1 MALIPGH
8 YLIAAAVS
16 GIAAHLCAFIHGDW
30 HLHIPQVIFTH
41 CAGYALL
48 LLRLRYQELSIID
61 SIQVSTVLSACY
73 LLFLFTSI
81 IVYRVF
87 FHRLRNF
94 PGPRLAAAT
103 KLWSIW
109 ETRDSRNHLLM
120 QRLFEQ
126 YGPIVRTAPNEL
138 TVFHPEGVEL
148 VKGGKNGT
156 DQYNEK
162 GVWYDLIH
170 PKTSVVFNRNP
181 SENAVRRRP
190 WDRAVS
196 PASLRS
202 YAANIVAPAT
212 EVLEFVFNAQGEPV
226 NINELMTG
234 LIFDFMSV
242 IVFGEVSSKTDAEE
256 QISTLRRLKGALI
269 LLAPC
274 GDSVWPALFAFN
286 FLQFLKPVKSWL
298 GLVESCR
305 ARMLKRMNK
314 KTNTVDVSGFFL
326 KDFHDSAGETSLE
339 KRENALLGNTISAL
353 VAGSDTARAAMIGIF
368 YFLCKNP
375 GNADEIYEELKDVD
389 EKDSTVLAG
398 KPILNGFIKEALRVA
413 PPSMTGLARIIGPQ
427 GLWIDNTF
435 IPPGAQVTAPYY
447 NSHRLPSAFQ
457 DPTEFIAERW
467 TSRPDLIKDKRAYAP
482 WGAGQHICP
491 GKALANVELRYV
503 TALFVK
509 TFKIKFAPGH
519 DPEKFWTDMLDQVTM
534 QPGEV
539 WCVFEP
545 RN

>member
-1 MALIPGH
+1 MASIPWL
-8 YLIAAAVS
+8 YFIAAAVS

-30 HLHIPQVIFTH
+30 HLHIPHVIFAH

-48 LLRLRYQELSIID
+48 LLKLRYQEFSIID
-61 SIQVSTVLSACY
+61 SLQVSTVLSACY

-81 IVYRVF
+81 IIYRVV
-87 FHRLRNF
+87 FHRLRSF

-109 ETRDSRNHLLM
+109 KTRDSRNHLLM

-156 DQYNEK
+156 DQYHGK

-170 PKTSVVFNRNP
+170 PKTSVVFNRKP
-181 SENAVRRRP
+181 VENAVRRRP

-196 PASLRS
+196 PASLRT
-202 YAANIVAPAT
+202 YAANIVAPAS
-212 EVLEFVFNAQGEPV
+212 EVLNFVSNAQGEPV
-226 NINELMTG
+226 SINDLMTG

-242 IVFGEVSSKTDAEE
+242 IVFGEVSSKADAEE
-256 QISTLRRLKGALI
+256 QLSTLLKLKGALVV
-269 LLAPC
+269 LAPC

-286 FLQFLKPVKSWL
+286 FLRFLKPVQSWL

-305 ARMLKRMNK
+305 SRMLKRMNK
-314 KTNTVDVSGFFL
+314 KDNEVDVSSFFL
-326 KDFHDSAGETSLE
+326 KDYHDSTGIISLE
-339 KRENALLGNTISAL
+339 KRQNALLGNTISAL

-368 YFLCKNP
+368 YFLCKYP
-375 GNADEIYEELKDVD
+375 AYADKIYEELKNVD

-398 KPILNGFIKEALRVA
+398 KPFLNAFIKEALRVA

-447 NSHRLPSAFQ
+447 NSHRLSSAFQ

-534 QPGEV
+534 QPGDI